1 MTSMPASMK
10 ALAKTLAPRSC
21 PSRPGFATRTLIFS
35 SMVSSLE
42 RRVRPIFAEH
52 GAQHVADFAE
62 SRVCVDR
69 VDDCRHQ
76 VFIATGSSFH
86 LGEGSL
92 HLGSIAVALHRSQ
105 LLVPFLKEGGIDAH
119 EILERFVLDL
129 KLVDADDDLLA

>member
-10 ALAKTLAPRSC
+10 ALARTLAPRSC

-42 RRVRPIFAEH
+42 RRVRPILAEH

-62 SRVCVDR
+62 GRIGVDR
-69 VDDCRHQ
+69 VDDGRHQ
-76 VFIATGSSFH
+76 VCITAGDSLH

-92 HLGSIAVALHRSQ
+92 HLGGIAATFHRIQ
-105 LLVPFLKEGGIDAH
+105 LLVPFLIESRVDVH
-119 EILERFVLDL
+119 EAVSYTH
-129 KLVDADDDLLA
+129 

>member
-10 ALAKTLAPRSC
+10 ALARTLAPRSC

-42 RRVRPIFAEH
+42 RRVRPIFAEY
-52 GAQHVADFAE
+52 GAQYVADFTE

-76 VFIATGSSFH
+76 VCITACDNFH
-86 LGEGSL
+86 LGEGSFD
-92 HLGSIAVALHRSQ
+92 LGGIAAALHRSQ
-105 LLVPFLKEGGIDAH
+105 LLVPFLKQS
-119 EILERFVLDL
+119 
-129 KLVDADDDLLA
+129 

>member
-1 MTSMPASMK
+1 MSSMPASIK
-10 ALAKTLAPRSC
+10 ALARTLAPRSC
-21 PSRPGFATRTLIFS
+21 PSRPGFATRTLILS

-76 VFIATGSSFH
+76 VCISACDNFH
-86 LGEGSL
+86 LGEGSFD
-92 HLGSIAVALHRSQ
+92 LGGIAAALHRIQ
-105 LLVPFLKEGGIDAH
+105 PLLRFLS
-119 EILERFVLDL
+119 L
-129 KLVDADDDLLA
+129 

>member
-10 ALAKTLAPRSC
+10 ALARTLAPRSC

-52 GAQHVADFAE
+52 GAQHVADFPE
-62 SRVCVDR
+62 GRVCVDR

-76 VFIATGSSFH
+76 VCITAGDSFH
-86 LGEGSL
+86 LGEGGFDL
-92 HLGSIAVALHRSQ
+92 RAIAAALHRIQ
-105 LLVPFLKEGGIDAH
+105 LLVPFLIESGVDVH
-119 EILERFVLDL
+119 EILEWFVLDL
-129 KLVDADDDLLA
+129 ELVDADDDLLA